1 MAGKNASLRAALN
14 GTVGSARFPAVAAGE
29 DGLGSKHVCDDADR
43 WRGLPVTRT
52 NIAYALEQESR
63 CWLVGRAVRVGV
75 AGKDGAAGRS
85 SAHSE
90 YATGLT
96 RSKVVVTANPT
107 HWEGD
112 ARLAEAMR
120 SGALVLVDRM
130 VNPHS
135 AVVNGSTVLVYRSVR
150 EMLEYVA
157 ALTRPGAVALR
168 AEADLVAARGRRM
181 AKAHP
186 TPLRHTVGIPD
197 THPRNSILGI
207 PDTPGAPDTPAT
219 CGPHIRP
226 RSWASLRW
234 LRRAQAEREHDPRLL
249 AREVATVPLLRVRV
263 HAQRGEPMRLHPA
276 GAERR
281 RGRARAAGAV
291 VALNMPGA
299 PCSLQRVSA
308 LTSTEYGFS
317 LTKHR
322 RSHDSLLFVKLRVT
336 PSRTQNCFT

>member
-1 MAGKNASLRAALN
+1 MVPVHARRERARRGMMRTAALWLCTLSVMS
-14 GTVGSARFPAVAAGE
+14 GDDAFLAALTGAVGSAWFPAVAAGE
-29 DGLGSKHVCDDADR
+29 DGLRGSKHVCDDADR

-52 NIAYALEQESR
+52 NVAYALEQESR

-130 VNPHS
+130 VNPHA
-135 AVVNGSTVLVYRSVR
+135 AVVNGSSVLVYRSVR

-157 ALTRPGAVALR
+157 VLTQPGALALR
-168 AEADLVAARGRRM
+168 AKVDLVAARGRRM

-186 TPLRHTVGIPD
+186 TPLR
-197 THPRNSILGI
+197 R
-207 PDTPGAPDTPAT
+207 
-219 CGPHIRP
+219 
-226 RSWASLRW
+226 
-234 LRRAQAEREHDPRLL
+234 
-249 AREVATVPLLRVRV
+249 
-263 HAQRGEPMRLHPA
+263 
-276 GAERR
+276 
-281 RGRARAAGAV
+281 
-291 VALNMPGA
+291 
-299 PCSLQRVSA
+299 
-308 LTSTEYGFS
+308 
-317 LTKHR
+317 
-322 RSHDSLLFVKLRVT
+322 
-336 PSRTQNCFT
+336 

>member
-1 MAGKNASLRAALN
+1 MARTLLLLVATCAARHGATSATEMDVAIRAEVHGRDGASFRRLLQCGDDGLPLPGFPAVAAGVPCRCLP
-14 GTVGSARFPAVAAGE
+14 FPAVAAGE
-29 DGLGSKHVCDDADR
+29 DGLRGSKHVCDDADR

-52 NIAYALEQESR
+52 NVAYALEQESR

-130 VNPHS
+130 VNPHA

-157 ALTRPGAVALR
+157 VLTQPGALALR
-168 AEADLVAARGRRM
+168 AKVDLVAARGRRM

-186 TPLRHTVGIPD
+186 TPLR
-197 THPRNSILGI
+197 R
-207 PDTPGAPDTPAT
+207 
-219 CGPHIRP
+219 
-226 RSWASLRW
+226 
-234 LRRAQAEREHDPRLL
+234 
-249 AREVATVPLLRVRV
+249 
-263 HAQRGEPMRLHPA
+263 
-276 GAERR
+276 
-281 RGRARAAGAV
+281 
-291 VALNMPGA
+291 
-299 PCSLQRVSA
+299 
-308 LTSTEYGFS
+308 
-317 LTKHR
+317 
-322 RSHDSLLFVKLRVT
+322 
-336 PSRTQNCFT
+336 